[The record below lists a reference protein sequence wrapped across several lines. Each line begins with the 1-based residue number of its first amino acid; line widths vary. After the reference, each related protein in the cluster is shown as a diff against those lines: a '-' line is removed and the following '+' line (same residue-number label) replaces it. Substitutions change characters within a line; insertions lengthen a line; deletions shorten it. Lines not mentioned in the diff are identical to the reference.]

1 MSRPLVG
8 MEEEP
13 SQLERL
19 CVACRAAVDAG
30 SGMSE
35 SETDGESDSES
46 DGDSGSEAGSGS
58 SGAGFSRLSARSG
71 RRRGGSSLADI
82 SEHGSLF
89 SDEGASDSGVGGGGD
104 GGGFDSRL
112 QSLELSDDESDDAA
126 AGGPPAGAASGG
138 GSGYPGPGVLA
149 QRLVSWNLRGGGGAA
164 MPDMVSAGAGGQGG
178 GGGAGLDRR
187 SMSAA
192 GSVARGDSTHGR
204 SQSTA
209 TRLPSAGE
217 DLLFELDDGGSGFA
231 GGGGGKAPAPLGLA
245 RRHSSPVGS
254 LELGGGLTLGPDGG
268 LAAVSNGVGNDG
280 GGPRRHSSGDL
291 RLSPRTPAAH
301 NSAAY
306 AATAW
311 PSSDPQSPEGSGGSG
326 PASMAGSPHGGG
338 PTFVSGSVFGGASI
352 GGAESSAF
360 CSSMY
365 GGSAFSGASGFT
377 PHGPPPST
385 WGGSGSRRG
394 IGRPASAMGG
404 FSTDSDAAFPFGG
417 RGGRDGGQ
425 AAQQAPMAMSL
436 ALPSTVQRARPPRRL
451 THQRSHHHRHNKVRS
466 CVAALTLLCLACAC
480 IPEPRLLACV
490 VRSST
495 HLFHR
500 SPCSFCNL
508 TRGNRA
514 TSDSQLLCR
523 TSSPS
528 ARRPQ
533 CTLRQSRAAR
543 LWPSTPCSP
552 T

>member
-35 SETDGESDSES
+35 SETDGESDSEF
-46 DGDSGSEAGSGS
+46 DGDSGNEAGSGS
-58 SGAGFSRLSARSG
+58 SGAGFSHLSARNG

-82 SEHGSLF
+82 SEHGSLS
-89 SDEGASDSGVGGGGD
+89 SDEGASDSGGGDGGD
-104 GGGFDSRL
+104 GGGFDSGL
-112 QSLELSDDESDDAA
+112 HSLELSYYESDDAA
-126 AGGPPAGAASGG
+126 AGGSPAGAARGG
-138 GSGYPGPGVLA
+138 GSGFSGPGGLA
-149 QRLVSWNLRGGGGAA
+149 QRAS
-164 MPDMVSAGAGGQGG
+164 
-178 GGGAGLDRR
+178 
-187 SMSAA
+187 
-192 GSVARGDSTHGR
+192 SVARGDSTHGR

-217 DLLFELDDGGSGFA
+217 DLLFELEDGGSGFA
-231 GGGGGKAPAPLGLA
+231 GGGGGEAPAPLGLA

-291 RLSPRTPAAH
+291 RLSPCTPAAH
-301 NSAAY
+301 NSAAH
-306 AATAW
+306 AAAAW
-311 PSSDPQSPEGSGGSG
+311 PSSDPQSLGGSGGSG

-352 GGAESSAF
+352 GGGEGSTF
-360 CSSMY
+360 GGSMY
-365 GGSAFSGASGFT
+365 GGSAFSGASGLT
-377 PHGPPPST
+377 PRGPPPST
-385 WGGSGSRRG
+385 WGGGGSRRG

-425 AAQQAPMAMSL
+425 AALQAPMAMSL
-436 ALPSTVQRARPPRRL
+436 ALPSTVQWARPPRRL

-466 CVAALTLLCLACAC
+466 CVAALPPLCLHVQAYQCLACWHA
-480 IPEPRLLACV
+480 
-490 VRSST
+490 SS
-495 HLFHR
+495 R
-500 SPCSFCNL
+500 
-508 TRGNRA
+508 
-514 TSDSQLLCR
+514 
-523 TSSPS
+523 
-528 ARRPQ
+528 
-533 CTLRQSRAAR
+533 
-543 LWPSTPCSP
+543 
-552 T
+552 